1 MQIEKISETINKI
14 TFENQEILLIGT
26 AHVSKNSVDEVKELI
41 DEYNPD
47 KICIELDKGRMKSKT
62 DANWKDMDIRKVI
75 KEGRG
80 FYLLATT
87 ALSSFQK
94 RMGAETG
101 IKPGEEILTAASLA
115 KEKNIPL
122 ALCDRDIQSTFKRA
136 WAKSSLWNKAKLLA
150 VLISAVFSKEKLT
163 EEDLEK
169 LKKNDVLQ
177 NMLEEMAK
185 ELPTVKEVLIDERDQ
200 YLARSIFE
208 TSGTKKL
215 AVIGAGH
222 APGVIKTLEK
232 LNKNE
237 ETQTLSS
244 LTDIPKGFPW
254 GKVLSYGIPILII
267 GLILYGCLTTGW
279 ESGMQTFM
287 FWVIVNCS
295 CTFITSLISLAHP
308 VNLILCSAT
317 APFFALHPV
326 LGIGMLGGIVEATI
340 RKPKVDDFEKMG
352 DDSTTL
358 KGWYKNKILHAL
370 LVFFLSSLGSAF
382 GTLIAFPF
390 LLKVL

>member
-1 MQIEKISETINKI
+1 MQTEKISETLNKI
-14 TFENQEILLIGT
+14 TLDDQEILLLGT
-26 AHVSKNSVDEVKELI
+26 AHVSKNSVDEVKTLI
-41 DEYNPD
+41 EEYNPD
-47 KICIELDKGRMKSKT
+47 RICIELDKGRMKSKT
-62 DANWKDMDIRKVI
+62 DSNWKDMDIRKVI

-115 KEKNIPL
+115 KEKNIAL
-122 ALCDRDIQSTFKRA
+122 SLCDRDIQSTFKRA
-136 WAKSSLWNKAKLLA
+136 WAKSSLWNKMKLLA

-163 EEDLEK
+163 EEDLEN

-200 YLARSIFE
+200 NLARSIYE
-208 TSGTKKL
+208 TPGQKKI

-222 APGVIKTLEK
+222 APGVIRTLEK
-232 LNKNE
+232 LNKKE
-237 ETQTLSS
+237 ECPTLNS
-244 LTDIPKGFPW
+244 LTEVPKGFPW
-254 GKVLSYGIPILII
+254 GKVVSYAIPIII
-267 GLILYGCLTTGW
+267 VGLILYGCLTTGW
-279 ESGMQTFM
+279 ESGMRTFL

-295 CTFITSLISLAHP
+295 CTFLTSLLSLAHP
-308 VNLILCSAT
+308 VNLILCSIT

-340 RKPKVDDFEKMG
+340 RKPKVDDFEKMA

-390 LLKVL
+390 LLKVF